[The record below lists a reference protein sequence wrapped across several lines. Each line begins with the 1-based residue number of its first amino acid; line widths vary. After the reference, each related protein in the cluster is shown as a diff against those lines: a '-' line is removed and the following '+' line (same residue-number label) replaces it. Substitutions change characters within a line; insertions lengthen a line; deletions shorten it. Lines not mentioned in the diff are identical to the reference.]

1 VPVLCSVVRRR
12 NAELHRIMLQR
23 IILASVFALPNAFSE
38 IVWTTVQRRAE
49 DLSACAFLETFEDD
63 CLVPV
68 LGAYGTFEAKTN
80 MEGACEVMFSG
91 LKANDLPEVRLPFSA

>member
-1 VPVLCSVVRRR
+1 MQPGD
-12 NAELHRIMLQR
+12 AELYRRMLQR
-23 IILASVFALPNAFSE
+23 IVLAGLFVVPNVLSE

-49 DLSACAFLETFEDD
+49 DLSSCAFLETFEDD

-91 LKANDLPEVRLPFSA
+91 LEASGLPEVCRFFR